1 MKMKEAVKRLEE
13 VKQGCEVIASKPWS
27 TNPNDDYLMVVLC
40 KQVKDTAS
48 PYVVWDLNTTEE
60 NFGTG
65 GGTYCATF
73 EHAAQVYRKRGTF
86 GN

>member
-60 NFGTG
+60 YFGTG
-65 GGTYCATF
+65 NGTYCATF
-73 EHAAQVYRKRGTF
+73 EQAAEAYRNRGI
-86 GN
+86 